1 MNRKIEHNNEKN
13 QWNLNKSN
21 IVLKIIKKK
30 KTQKNSKIINEY
42 DPNSLKNI
50 TFIIKD
56 KNGNEIKP
64 ESIALSV

>member
-1 MNRKIEHNNEKN
+1 M
-13 QWNLNKSN
+13 
-21 IVLKIIKKK
+21 
-30 KTQKNSKIINEY
+30 NEY

-64 ESIALSV
+64 ESIALSVQKPFKSRFENDLIKGK

>member
-1 MNRKIEHNNEKN
+1 V
-13 QWNLNKSN
+13 Q
-21 IVLKIIKKK
+21 KIIKKK

-64 ESIALSV
+64 ELIALSV